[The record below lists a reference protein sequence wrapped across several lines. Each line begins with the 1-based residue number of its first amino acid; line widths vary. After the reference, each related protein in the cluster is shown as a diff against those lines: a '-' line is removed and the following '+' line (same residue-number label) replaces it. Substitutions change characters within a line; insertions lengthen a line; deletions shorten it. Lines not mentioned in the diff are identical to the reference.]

1 MVIVKRSL
9 STRKPISILANV
21 PRDQSIQRG
30 VTLGPRPIRP
40 AKPAKGTVVVGDIT
54 IEHFESGVTIHHRDS
69 PETRLRLTLSE
80 LDDLLVARDRV
91 LEDNAKAVRPSPPP
105 RLLPPGAR
113 PQPYDAATAFR
124 TANRALVKIGS

>member
-1 MVIVKRSL
+1 MTIVKHSL

-21 PRDQSIQRG
+21 PRDQSLQRG
-30 VTLGPRPIRP
+30 VTLGPRPVRP
-40 AKPAKGTVVVGDIT
+40 AKPPKGAVVVGSIT
-54 IEHFESGVTIHHRDS
+54 IERFESGVTIHHHDS
-69 PETRLRLTLSE
+69 PDVKLRLTIPE

-105 RLLPPGAR
+105 RPLQPGAR
-113 PQPYDAATAFR
+113 PQPYDSSMAFR